1 MNKSRRKQ
9 IEELCSEMTNQLE
22 GLWILLDEEQEYY
35 DNMPE
40 SLQDSERGEQSQ
52 EYIDTMESALDD
64 IESALGTLEEVYA
77 I

>member
-1 MNKSRRKQ
+1 MNKNRRKQ
-9 IEELCSEMTNQLE
+9 LEELCSEMTNQLE
-22 GLWILLDEEQEYY
+22 GLRALLDEEQEYY

-52 EYIDTMESALDD
+52 EYINTMESALDD

-77 I
+77 S

>member
-1 MNKSRRKQ
+1 MNKNRRKQ
-9 IEELCSEMTNQLE
+9 LEELCNEMTNQLE
-22 GLWILLDEEQEYY
+22 GLRALLDEEQEYY

-52 EYIDTMESALDD
+52 EYINTMESALDD

-77 I
+77 S